1 MDEIIRD
8 KNDIKFMNKNRSY
21 IVKKFRKQQQDN
33 KKGGSWKLKYDN
45 RITTGS
51 LKDRTQELSWIKR
64 TKDGKEKEV
73 FLKIKG
79 SRQVVPE

>member
-33 KKGGSWKLKYDN
+33 KKGGS
-45 RITTGS
+45 
-51 LKDRTQELSWIKR
+51 
-64 TKDGKEKEV
+64 
-73 FLKIKG
+73 
-79 SRQVVPE
+79 